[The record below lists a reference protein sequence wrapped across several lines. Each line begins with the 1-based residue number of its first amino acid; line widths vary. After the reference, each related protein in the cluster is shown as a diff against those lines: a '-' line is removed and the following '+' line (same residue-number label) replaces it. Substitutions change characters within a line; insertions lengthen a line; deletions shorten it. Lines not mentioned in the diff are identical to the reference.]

1 MRILNRIINILILLA
16 AIAAVVFSYMLFSKR
31 EKLVNGW
38 DQMAKAISATAK
50 TIDAGGAS
58 GTKAGLELADEKLKH
73 TNYDQLPQILPK
85 LKENAEK
92 IVAQRNALADSV
104 QQAATTLSIQGIEGK
119 DLKNIA
125 SYQDKERVFN
135 SKVQEFRSVRD
146 KVSEGFADTA
156 KIAGSDVNASEFNGP
171 TTYSAA
177 IEKASSAVQDTVK
190 RRNDFANYVA
200 QVVRTIGIQAP
211 RLTDKDYPQEF
222 AKTLKSV
229 QAYRQ
234 EFAETKSQLSAEK
247 SRADRLSG
255 EVETHKKTIVAHL
268 TNIRN
273 QKNKI
278 DELTNILTKDGS
290 IQLPQVLL
298 TGKEPE
304 CYKYVKG
311 TIEYIDN
318 DFGFVTIDIG
328 KNYTFTQRYGIKDNK
343 VAFPL
348 TAGKILTVARGL
360 NTNQPVFV
368 GKVFVTKVDDN
379 SAICNLMGGKP
390 ADFKVGDTVFFSDD
404 DINAALQGN
413 AKKSTAKQ

>member
-31 EKLVNGW
+31 EKLVDGW

-58 GTKAGLELADEKLKH
+58 GTKAALELADDKLKH
-73 TNYDQLPQILPK
+73 TNYEQLAQILPK
-85 LKENAEK
+85 LKENTEK

-104 QQAATTLSIQGIEGK
+104 QQAATTLSIQGIDSKE
-119 DLKNIA
+119 LKNIA
-125 SYQDKERVFN
+125 SYQDKERAFN
-135 SKVQEFRSVRD
+135 SKVQEFRNVRD
-146 KVSEGFADTA
+146 KVSEGYSETA
-156 KIAGSDVNASEFNGP
+156 RLAGGDVNSSEFNGP

-177 IEKASSAVQDTVK
+177 IEKVNSAVQDVVT
-190 RRNDFANYVA
+190 RRNDYANYVS
-200 QVVRTIGIQAP
+200 QIVRTIGIQAP
-211 RLTDKDYPQEF
+211 RLTDKNYREEF

-234 EFAETKSQLSAEK
+234 EFVETKNQLDSEK
-247 SRADRLSG
+247 SKALRLTN
-255 EVETHKKTIVAHL
+255 EVETHKKTISAHL
-268 TNIRN
+268 ASLRT

-290 IQLPQVLL
+290 IQLPPVLL

-343 VAFPL
+343 VPFPL
-348 TAGKILTVARGL
+348 TPGKIMTVARGL

-368 GKVFVTKVDDN
+368 GKVFVTKVEDN

-390 ADFKVGDTVFFSDD
+390 SDFKVGDTVYFSDD
-404 DINAALQGN
+404 DINAALGN
-413 AKKSTAKQ
+413 AKQSTAKK

>member
-16 AIAAVVFSYMLFSKR
+16 AIAAVVFSYMLFNKR
-31 EKLVNGW
+31 EKLVDGW

-58 GTKAGLELADEKLKH
+58 GTKAALELADERLKH
-73 TNYDQLPQILPK
+73 TNYDQLGQVLPK
-85 LKENAEK
+85 LKENTEK
-92 IVAQRNALADSV
+92 IVTQRNTLADSM
-104 QQAATTLSIQGIEGK
+104 QRAASTLSIQGIEGK

-125 SYQDKERVFN
+125 SYQDKERAFN
-135 SKVQEFRSVRD
+135 SKVQEFRAVRD
-146 KVSEGFADTA
+146 KVSEGYAGTA
-156 KIAGSDVNASEFNGP
+156 KLAGGAVSASEFNGP

-177 IEKASSAVQDTVK
+177 IEKVNAAVQDVVT
-190 RRNDFANYVA
+190 RRNDYANYVA
-200 QVVRTIGIQAP
+200 QLVRTIDIQAP
-211 RLTDKDYPQEF
+211 QLSGKDYRQEF

-234 EFAETKSQLSAEK
+234 EFAETKNQLNTEK
-247 SRADRLSG
+247 SKALRLSN
-255 EVETHKKTIVAHL
+255 EVETHKKTITAHL
-268 TNIRN
+268 ASIQT

-278 DELTNILTKDGS
+278 EELTNILTKDGS
-290 IQLPQVLL
+290 IQLPPILL

-311 TIEYIDN
+311 KIEYVDN

-328 KNYTFTQRYGIKDNK
+328 RNYTFTQRYGIKDNK
-343 VAFPL
+343 VSFPL
-348 TAGKILTVARGL
+348 TPGKIMTVARGL

-390 ADFKVGDTVFFSDD
+390 SDFKVGDTVYFSED
-404 DINAALQGN
+404 DISAALQGN
-413 AKKSTAKQ
+413 AKQSTAKQ